1 MTSFS
6 PIQEEA
12 IALSA
17 LFQAC
22 YLVDKVATAGQWDAD
37 AAAPLIAATIELNPE
52 HFSEIYPNLGELKL
66 GRDLIK
72 QLFTEQASTAAHK
85 RTLQYAMTVI
95 YVSKQARKN
104 TQLISNLQQRLKA
117 LEGQQAFFS
126 DITGPDLTRRL
137 SGIYSDTISTLPKRI
152 RVPGKPEHLQNE
164 LGAARIRT
172 LLLTAVRAA
181 FLWQQAG
188 GRQWRL
194 LFSKKRLIQALDS
207 IQ

>member
-22 YLVDKVATAGQWDAD
+22 YLVDKVATAGQWDAS

-52 HFSEIYPNLGELKL
+52 HFSSIYPDLSALRL

-72 QLFTEQASTAAHK
+72 QLFAEQVTTAAHK
-85 RTLQYAMTVI
+85 RTLQYAMTVM

-104 TQLISNLQQRLKA
+104 PLLISNLQQRLKA
-117 LEGQQAFFS
+117 LEGQQAFFT

-137 SGIYSDTISTLPKRI
+137 SGIYSDTIST
-152 RVPGKPEHLQNE
+152 
-164 LGAARIRT
+164 
-172 LLLTAVRAA
+172 
-181 FLWQQAG
+181 
-188 GRQWRL
+188 
-194 LFSKKRLIQALDS
+194 
-207 IQ
+207 

>member
-1 MTSFS
+1 MTDFS
-6 PIQEEA
+6 PLQQEA

-22 YLVDKVATAGQWDAD
+22 YLVDKVATTGQWDAD
-37 AAAPLIAATIELNPE
+37 AAAPLIRATIELNPE
-52 HFSEIYPNLGELKL
+52 HFGDIYPELNQLHL

-72 QLFTEQASTAAHK
+72 QLFTQQTTTTAHK

-104 TQLISNLQQRLKA
+104 TLLISNLQQRLKA
-117 LEGQQAFFS
+117 LDEQQAFFT
-126 DITGPDLTRRL
+126 DITGPELTRRL

-172 LLLTAVRAA
+172 LLLTAIRAA
-181 FLWQQAG
+181 FLWHQVG

-194 LFSKKRLIQALDS
+194 LFSKKRLVQALDI

>member
-1 MTSFS
+1 MTKFS
-6 PIQEEA
+6 PVEQQA

-22 YLVDKVATAGQWDAD
+22 YLVDRVATEGEWDTTQ
-37 AAAPLIAATIELNPE
+37 AAPLIKATVDLSPAE
-52 HFSEIYPNLGELKL
+52 FDDIYPDLHELST

-72 QLFTEQASTAAHK
+72 QLFANNAPTAAHK

-95 YVSKQARKN
+95 YVSRLARKDE
-104 TQLISNLQQRLKA
+104 QLISNLQQRLGA
-117 LEGQQAFFS
+117 LEGQKAFFENV
-126 DITGPDLTRRL
+126 TGPELSYRL
-137 SGIYSDTISTLPKRI
+137 SGIYTDTISTLAKRI

-172 LLLTAVRAA
+172 LLLCAVRAA
-181 FLWQQAG
+181 FLWHQAG

-194 LFSKKRLIQALDS
+194 LFTKQRLIQALN
-207 IQ
+207 IIP